1 MAIARE
7 VIADVGSQEVRQL
20 VNTVNHLLLILEQVA
35 LEGGTAAEL
44 GFDAL
49 FTALNTGVDN
59 GTYAVGAATELDL
72 VGVKATPVQPKLPA
86 RNTVPMASDSNFV

>member
-20 VNTVNHLLLILEQVA
+20 VATVNHLLLILEQVA
-35 LEGGTAAEL
+35 LEGGTSAEL

-49 FTALNTGVDN
+49 FTAINTGVDN
-59 GTYAVGAATELDL
+59 GTYAVGVATALDC
-72 VGVKATPVQPKLPA
+72 VGIKATPVQPPA
-86 RNTVPMASDSNFV
+86 LQRKSVTMSNDSNFV